1 MEICGGKNPGGKEE
15 SCPRKRVT
23 SLEHKAM
30 HEENFLSSWLREDGR
45 EKEERTA
52 KVGEENVEESGG
64 KRK

>member
-1 MEICGGKNPGGKEE
+1 M
-15 SCPRKRVT
+15 T

-45 EKEERTA
+45 EREERTA
-52 KVGEENVEESGG
+52 KVGEDNEEESGE